1 VASYQQVIELVVK
14 GQEQLG
20 KLEQRVKKL
29 RQEADRLTKEPAKA
43 GTGVLA
49 DTIQEAAD
57 SQQAL
62 NKASKQNLLNQI
74 KLNSAV
80 DLYGR
85 RLQQVQT
92 TAAADQAQFKG
103 RIAEIQAAFQAFKTD
118 GDISGIQAVSTEL
131 GRILEYS
138 RENQRN
144 AVGLAKSV
152 ARRRDYVRQI
162 KEFQK
167 AGLDTSEAEKF
178 LEQAKVFLGT
188 KRFKLAEAIEVKLKE
203 RLGLLRK
210 EQTQIDANTKAAN
223 KRKGQRSQ
231 DLALGAGFPLLFG
244 GGAGQVLGGLG
255 GALLGGGFGGQILGS
270 ALGQQLEDALRRIQE
285 IDIAT
290 QTLDMDALADSAI
303 LVNAELRQTVQ
314 KLVDMGES
322 QKAVGVA
329 ADAVLQQTGVLPE
342 SIADSANAVALLSNV
357 WDQVVAAVS
366 GLLSL
371 VGTPL
376 ISALTLV
383 LKLVG
388 EGVKGINF
396 FISLAGVALKRLVQ
410 LIRFI
415 PGGSQLLQGIENA
428 TKGINESAEGRLAT
442 ARQTGAE
449 LEKELGREREIFDIE
464 KRRVSGN
471 TAAAKLT
478 NAQAKRDEALAR
490 LRFKTEDQ
498 VVRKREELA
507 DLQGRSGEIE
517 REYQVLLINRTAELE
532 QQRILRQYALDEEA
546 AGIQRAKE
554 LAKQQAKETKQALDA
569 QKQALQTNLNVLKNT
584 LSIETERNNLALSKI
599 KLDQTLSNIRL
610 KDFGFIQAAREAG
623 LSELEQLKLMGV
635 ERLNSLNIEERLALV
650 RQSGAAMAKQEEEI
664 FKRQLKA
671 KLKAAK
677 IEYDAQLLSID
688 ASVSKAKIEEQLT
701 QIKNQQLQIQLTSL
715 RIEAQGI
722 KNANDRANAFDEI
735 NRQQA
740 LVNQQT
746 AEITRLAKDNLNTAI
761 QQADI
766 QRQIAKNK
774 YEELKATIRSEE
786 LERRRSQILSQLEAK
801 SAKIAQ
807 NTQAAAEASN
817 QISSSKMLGQ
827 KDTVTYRTSIPIDED
842 VRRRVE
848 ESAPPFGF
856 RRVIDLINKL
866 EEEQKRK
873 NARLAAEEERAQRP
887 QLSPGRAASLSSS
900 SFRSSAFTGQ
910 TPYGSNN
917 GDTTVNVNT
926 GPVME
931 FNDKRYVSMD
941 DFEAGLREVSRSTA
955 KGSRNYGAR
964 RYAGVR

>member
-1 VASYQQVIELVVK
+1 MASYQQVIELVVK
-14 GQEQLG
+14 GQEQLA
-20 KLEQRVKKL
+20 KLERRVKELNK
-29 RQEADRLTKEPAKA
+29 EADRLKTEPAKA
-43 GTGVLA
+43 GTGALA
-49 DTIQEAAD
+49 ETIKEAAD
-57 SQQAL
+57 GQKAL
-62 NKASKQNLLNQI
+62 NKASEKDLLNRI
-74 KLNSAV
+74 KLNAAI

-85 RLQQVQT
+85 RLQQIQT
-92 TAAADQAQFKG
+92 TAATDQKQFAG
-103 RIAEIQAAFQAFKTD
+103 RIKEIQAAFQVFKTD
-118 GDISGIQAVSTEL
+118 KDLGGIQAVATEL
-131 GRILEYS
+131 GRILQTS
-138 RENQRN
+138 REINR
-144 AVGLAKSV
+144 AEAGRIKSQL
-152 ARRRDYVRQI
+152 RLQGYVRDIAQL
-162 KEFQK
+162 KA
-167 AGLDTSEAEKF
+167 AGLNTAAAENL
-178 LEQAKVFLGT
+178 LEKAKVNLGT
-188 KRFKLAEAIEVKLKE
+188 KRFSLAKALETRLQNRIALLK
-203 RLGLLRK
+203 K
-210 EQTQIDANTKAAN
+210 EKRQIDANTRAADRRAKAAS
-223 KRKGQRSQ
+223 KAKGQRFQ

-255 GALLGGGFGGQILGS
+255 GAALGGGFGGQILGS
-270 ALGQQLEDALRRIQE
+270 ALGQQFEDALRRIQE

-290 QTLDMDALADSAI
+290 QALDMDALAASAI
-303 LVNAELRQTVQ
+303 VVNAELRQTVQ
-314 KLVDMGES
+314 NLVDLGES
-322 QKAVGVA
+322 QKAVELTA
-329 ADAVLQQTGVLPE
+329 AEVSAQTGLLPE
-342 SIADSANAVALLSNV
+342 SIKDASDAVNLLSNV
-357 WDQVVAAVS
+357 WDELVGRVS
-366 GLLSL
+366 GLLAL

-376 ISALTLV
+376 LNAISMV
-383 LKLVG
+383 LKVVS
-388 EGVKGINF
+388 EIVKPVNF
-396 FISLAGVALKRLVQ
+396 ILSLLFRSGNNL
-410 LIRFI
+410 
-415 PGGSQLLQGIENA
+415 E
-428 TKGINESAEGRLAT
+428 GINESEEKRLAT
-442 ARQTGAE
+442 LRQNSNE
-449 LEKELGREREIFDIE
+449 LEKEVGQEKEIFAIE
-464 KRRVSGN
+464 QRRIVGN
-471 TAAAKLT
+471 KAAAKLN
-478 NAQAKRDEALAR
+478 NAQVTRDKALKKLQIA
-490 LRFKTEDQ
+490 TEKEILANR
-498 VVRKREELA
+498 RKNF
-507 DLQGRSGEIE
+507 DLQGHAAKVEK
-517 REYQVLLINRTAELE
+517 EYQEILIMESAEIKK
-532 QQRILRQYALDEEA
+532 QGILKKFALDEEA
-546 AGIQRAKE
+546 AGRLRAKE
-554 LAKQQAKETKQALDA
+554 LAKQQAEETKQALDA
-569 QKQALQTNLNVLKNT
+569 QKQALQTNLDVLKNT

-599 KLDQTLSNIRL
+599 KLEQTLSNIRL

-650 RQSGAAMAKQEEEI
+650 RQSGAAIAKQEEEI
-664 FKRQLKA
+664 FKGQLKA

-722 KNANDRANAFDEI
+722 KNANDKANAFDEI

-807 NTQAAAEASN
+807 NTKAAAEASN
-817 QISSSKMLGQ
+817 QMLGQ